1 MNKGKIILLN
11 GVSSSGKSSLSNEL
25 VKLLPEYFHFSIDDF
40 DTIIERMEDRENER
54 LIPVPTELFFH
65 RNLAMFSEKGVN
77 LIVDHILHDEDTFKD
92 CIAILE
98 HYPVLFVGVH
108 CSADELERRERSRG
122 DRMIGQ
128 AIRQLDFVHQQNEVY
143 DVEVDT
149 FQMSLQSAAKMI
161 AVKLD
166 ELDVPAGWKATV
178 ENFKQT
184 NLT

>member
-11 GVSSSGKSSLSNEL
+11 GVSSFGKSSLSNEL
-25 VKLLPEYFHFSIDDF
+25 VKLLPEFFHFSIDDF
-40 DTIIERMEDRENER
+40 DTIIERMEDREYER
-54 LIPVPTELFFH
+54 LIPVPTEHFFH

-98 HYPVLFVGVH
+98 HYPVFFVGVH
-108 CSADELERRERSRG
+108 CPADELKRREIARG
-122 DRMIGQ
+122 NRTIGQ
-128 AIRQLDFVHQQNEVY
+128 AVRQLDFVHQQKEVY

-149 FQMSLQSAAKMI
+149 FQMSLQSAAKVI

-166 ELDVPAGWKATV
+166 EMKAPAGWSNTV

-184 NLT
+184 NLS

>member
-25 VKLLPEYFHFSIDDF
+25 VKLLPEYFRFSIDDF
-40 DTIIERMEDRENER
+40 DTIIERMEDREYER
-54 LIPVPTELFFH
+54 LIPVPTEHFFH
-65 RNLAMFSEKGVN
+65 RNLAIFSEKGVN
-77 LIVDHILHDEDTFKD
+77 LIVDQILHDEDTFKD
-92 CIAILE
+92 CVEILE
-98 HYPVLFVGVH
+98 HYPVLFVGVY
-108 CSADELERRERSRG
+108 CPADELERREIARG
-122 DRMIGQ
+122 DRTIGQ
-128 AIRQLDFVHQQNEVY
+128 AVRQLDFVHQQKEVY

-166 ELDVPAGWKATV
+166 EMEAPTGWSTTV

-184 NLT
+184 NLS